1 MAENCDGGGLTPAR
15 RQPVVAAHLDSENH
29 SHLDCL
35 AVADPDLALPPTAR
49 ATPQREAV
57 VAAICDL
64 QGSWTA
70 LDVFDR
76 ARRRAP
82 GLGLATV
89 YRTLEL
95 LAREGSVRSLTG
107 EGRPRYVRCHP
118 GHHHHL
124 VCVSCGAVEE
134 TELCAAPPAGELERR
149 HGFSAESHEV
159 DFYGR
164 CARCAA

>member
-1 MAENCDGGGLTPAR
+1 VTDDDLT
-15 RQPVVAAHLDSENH
+15 
-29 SHLDCL
+29 
-35 AVADPDLALPPTAR
+35 LPPTTR
-49 ATPQREAV
+49 TTPQRLAV
-57 VAAICDL
+57 LAAIGQVD
-64 QGSWTA
+64 GGWTA
-70 LDVFDR
+70 LEIFDR
-76 ARRRAP
+76 ARRLEA

-89 YRTLEL
+89 YRTIEL
-95 LAREGSVRSLTG
+95 LAREGSVRPLSG

-134 TELCAAPPAGELERR
+134 TELCAAPPARELERR
-149 HGFSAESHEV
+149 HGFAAESHEV

>member
-1 MAENCDGGGLTPAR
+1 MDDDRLT
-15 RQPVVAAHLDSENH
+15 
-29 SHLDCL
+29 
-35 AVADPDLALPPTAR
+35 LPSSVR

-57 VAAICDL
+57 LAAIRDSE
-64 QGSWTA
+64 GAWTA
-70 LDVFDR
+70 LELFDR
-76 ARRRAP
+76 ARRRER

-95 LAREGSVRSLTG
+95 LAREGLVHALAG
-107 EGRPRYVRCHP
+107 EGRPRYVRCRP

-124 VCVSCGAVEE
+124 VCVACGAVEE
-134 TELCAAPPAGELERR
+134 TELCAAPPPAELARR
-149 HGFSAESHEV
+149 HGFSAEAHEV

>member
-1 MAENCDGGGLTPAR
+1 VTGDDLT
-15 RQPVVAAHLDSENH
+15 
-29 SHLDCL
+29 
-35 AVADPDLALPPTAR
+35 LPPTAR
-49 ATPQREAV
+49 STPQRLAV
-57 VAAICDL
+57 VAAIGQVD
-64 QGSWTA
+64 GGWTA
-70 LDVFDR
+70 LEIFDR
-76 ARRRAP
+76 ARRLEA

-89 YRTLEL
+89 YRTIEL
-95 LAREGSVRSLTG
+95 LTREGSVRPLSG

-134 TELCAAPPAGELERR
+134 TELCAAPPARELERR
-149 HGFSAESHEV
+149 HGFAAESHEV